1 MEVSYGSG
9 VGSFL
14 PMGVRSL
21 RVHIISTKIIIVT
34 DYVLW
39 MMGYSKMIGFPE
51 MSFNQYVKPLVCQ
64 GNGSTLIMF
73 CVFHIYILYNPVNS
87 QWSWVKSTIC
97 EVASQW
103 LVVDSNFA
111 MQNTILCCSKPAF
124 PKGSSPHF
132 LFWLSWKP
140 AVPVDSIKW
149 FRSGDTNIKTYQN
162 ISKLT
167 MFLFRY
173 P

>member
-1 MEVSYGSG
+1 MQVSYGSG

-21 RVHIISTKIIIVT
+21 RVHIMSTKIIIVT

-51 MSFNQYVKPLVCQ
+51 MSFNKYVKPLVCQ
-64 GNGSTLIMF
+64 GNGSITIMF

-111 MQNTILCCSKPAF
+111 MQKTQFSVAENPQFLLIQLNDFGAVTPTSK
-124 PKGSSPHF
+124 H
-132 LFWLSWKP
+132 
-140 AVPVDSIKW
+140 IKQ
-149 FRSGDTNIKTYQN
+149 YQN
-162 ISKLT
+162 Y